1 MLYSIIATS
10 IMYAII
16 KYLKGFSTYQ
26 IIFFRSIASLA
37 FTIPLILKNKINI
50 LGNNKRI
57 LMLRGFLGLIS
68 MFFFFQSI
76 KYLDLGI
83 SVSIRYT
90 SPIFATIF
98 AMLLL
103 KEIIKKIQWLFII
116 ISFVGVIIINVVS
129 LEIDV
134 IGFVYALISAISL
147 GLVFVITSKIGNT
160 ENSLVVVNY
169 FMFIAF
175 VFTGLMS
182 IDKWVNPS
190 LLELM
195 LLLFSGV
202 FGYIGLL
209 YLTKSFQKNDV
220 NILAPLKYLEVI
232 FSVILGICF
241 FGEIYSFWSL
251 IAVFFILIG
260 VVLNTL
266 LKNYKNYIKS
276 LNLIFKYIFD
286 YSRK

>member
-1 MLYSIIATS
+1 
-10 IMYAII
+10 
-16 KYLKGFSTYQ
+16 
-26 IIFFRSIASLA
+26 
-37 FTIPLILKNKINI
+37 
-50 LGNNKRI
+50 
-57 LMLRGFLGLIS
+57 
-68 MFFFFQSI
+68 
-76 KYLDLGI
+76 
-83 SVSIRYT
+83 
-90 SPIFATIF
+90 
-98 AMLLL
+98 
-103 KEIIKKIQWLFII
+103 
-116 ISFVGVIIINVVS
+116 
-129 LEIDV
+129 
-134 IGFVYALISAISL
+134 
-147 GLVFVITSKIGNT
+147 
-160 ENSLVVVNY
+160 
-169 FMFIAF
+169 
-175 VFTGLMS
+175 MS

>member
-1 MLYSIIATS
+1 
-10 IMYAII
+10 
-16 KYLKGFSTYQ
+16 
-26 IIFFRSIASLA
+26 
-37 FTIPLILKNKINI
+37 
-50 LGNNKRI
+50 
-57 LMLRGFLGLIS
+57 
-68 MFFFFQSI
+68 
-76 KYLDLGI
+76 
-83 SVSIRYT
+83 
-90 SPIFATIF
+90 
-98 AMLLL
+98 MLLL